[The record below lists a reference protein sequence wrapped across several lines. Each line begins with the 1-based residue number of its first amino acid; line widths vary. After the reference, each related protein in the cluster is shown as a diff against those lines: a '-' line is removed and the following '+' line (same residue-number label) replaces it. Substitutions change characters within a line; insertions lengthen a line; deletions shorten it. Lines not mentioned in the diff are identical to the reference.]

1 MGGRLLMSSSNQ
13 VSELVFTGREI
24 DNYKCR
30 VVEARILE
38 RLDYPFEIECIC
50 YYESINNEPDEKTG
64 VSNLIDR
71 NIRLYLNDPSYTNN
85 KNRPL
90 QSKLFIG
97 VVSEIIYLGNKELP
111 SNYSTNNKYYYRFK
125 LNSQLIRLSYNRAYR
140 IYNNKS
146 VLEVLNHLFER
157 SRGAI
162 SVQID
167 FSRVQNYFPV
177 EEYITQYNESDLD
190 FLLRLCSRYGIYIS
204 ESDKGINFYDSV
216 YKADFSTSNNEYVNE
231 EVSKHV
237 MYPYNP
243 SSDNY
248 LSSHC
253 ISSIEYGIRGR
264 NLWSIF
270 STSESSNPSR
280 HQAGISENYWDTRE
294 IDNRDKVTTYA
305 SNINNYHPSF
315 TNINYQNGLQFQATL
330 NVLSNHIESLNI
342 KARSNILELNTND
355 VITITNIEG
364 RESSYKI
371 IVIVHYYHDK
381 SEQGGRILEHE
392 PSLYS
397 MYSNELSLIPN
408 TMPYA
413 MKVIEKPRALGI
425 TTGVVTGNSE
435 DINSERNSIVVDDYG
450 RVRVQFASNVVQ
462 GRYDEEVFSGK
473 YLFTHSC
480 YLRYTSP
487 AASSHSGF
495 IAVPR
500 VGDEVV
506 VSFIDGDPDRP
517 IITGSLYNHETPSLI
532 QNEILLNKHKTSLSS
547 KTVGL
552 NERGRNELT
561 MSNLPNSEEIYLK
574 AERDYKELV
583 QNDYEQSILNNKTSK
598 VSGIHN
604 ESILQSH
611 IQNIAGLKDVN
622 VGGEYLTVVAL
633 SKDTAVGLS
642 NTLNVGA
649 ENTLR
654 VAGDSKEFI
663 SGDKIVE
670 IEGDIKESYLSD
682 CIKTVSRNVEETVQG
697 SIDQTCK
704 GGINI
709 SSKNHYDV
717 TCEHDM
723 DLYSKQNVTI
733 TSDEHTSLVSDSMNM
748 EINTSCD
755 IAAQEFN
762 INTHSSFIINI
773 GDDASIT
780 SDGSSMTFKISEV
793 ELLLD
798 SEGLTLNK
806 GKFNIKK

>member
-1 MGGRLLMSSSNQ
+1 MSSSNQ
-13 VSELVFTGREI
+13 VSELIFTGREI
-24 DNYKCR
+24 DNYKFR

-50 YYESINNEPDEKTG
+50 YYEGISNEPNERTG

-190 FLLRLCSRYGIYIS
+190 LLRLCSRYGIYIS

-371 IVIVHYYHDK
+371 IGIVHYYHDK

-495 IAVPR
+495 ISVPR

-532 QNEILLNKHKTSLSS
+532 QNEILVNKHKTSLSS

>member
-1 MGGRLLMSSSNQ
+1 MSSSNQ
-13 VSELVFTGREI
+13 VSELIFTGREI
-24 DNYKCR
+24 DNYKFR

-50 YYESINNEPDEKTG
+50 YYEGIINKPDEKTG

-371 IVIVHYYHDK
+371 IGIVHYYHDK

-495 IAVPR
+495 ISVPR

-532 QNEILLNKHKTSLSS
+532 QNEILVNKHKTSLSS

-704 GGINI
+704 GGIKKKK
-709 SSKNHYDV
+709 KNHYDV

-748 EINTSCD
+748 EINASCD